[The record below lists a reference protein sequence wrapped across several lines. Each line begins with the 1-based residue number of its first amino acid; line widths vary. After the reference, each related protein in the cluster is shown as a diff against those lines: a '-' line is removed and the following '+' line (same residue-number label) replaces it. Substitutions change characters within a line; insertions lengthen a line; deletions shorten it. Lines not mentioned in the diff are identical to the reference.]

1 MIDTY
6 TEIKEKLQ
14 DYKKNG
20 STGEMQVVQSVETL
34 FRLCQQY
41 WNCRPDNFDE
51 VIPVLMDK
59 LELSTTSDRKNELTI
74 TQKLYIE
81 FLYKIYLFY
90 YGDNQNTK
98 DNFHIL
104 ANNKRNNIEGFTIDG
119 IRKLMDAIFISE
131 KVNDLDVKM
140 MKASV
145 NAWKYNVE
153 YVVYF
158 QKLHMEN
165 LHRVMHILQ
174 ENFDSP
180 NQILPDEKYCVEKTL
195 SPIFLEN
202 LSSWLSNDAHVPL
215 VLFNLAPITRALY
228 DGRPYSYTMAK
239 TKNKNRSYIQDGI
252 VHNYKYIKEYY
263 DAIKDLYDEYMETY
277 IHLCEMWENTK

>member
-1 MIDTY
+1 MDTY

-20 STGEMQVVQSVETL
+20 STEKRQAVRSVETL

-41 WNCRPDNFDE
+41 WSCRPDNFND

-81 FLYKIYLFY
+81 FLYKIYLLY
-90 YGDNQNTK
+90 YGDSQNTK
-98 DNFHIL
+98 YNFHIL
-104 ANNKRNNIEGFTIDG
+104 ANQKNVKKFTIDE
-119 IRKLMDAIFISE
+119 IEKLMEAIFISE
-131 KVNDLDVKM
+131 EIDDFDVKM
-140 MKASV
+140 MKVSV
-145 NAWKYNVE
+145 NDWKYNVE
-153 YVVYF
+153 YDVYF
-158 QKLHMEN
+158 SKLHMEN

-174 ENFDSP
+174 EIFDSP
-180 NQILPDEKYCVEKTL
+180 DQSLPDEKYCVEKTL
-195 SPIFLEN
+195 TPIFLEN
-202 LSSWLSNDAHVPL
+202 INSWLSNDANDPL
-215 VLFNLAPITRALY
+215 VLFTLAPITRALY

-239 TKNKNRSYIQDGI
+239 TKNKDRSYIQDGI

-263 DAIKDLYDEYMETY
+263 DAVKDLYDEYMETY
-277 IHLCEMWENTK
+277 THLCEMWKNTK